1 MDNEPVYISVA
12 LDEYIDLINLRE
24 FFYLLKEYDIEKWE
38 FWDDAVFDFL
48 EEEDLPELPY

>member
-24 FFYLLKEYDIEKWE
+24 FFYVLKEYDIEEWE
-38 FWDDAVFDFL
+38 NWKDAVFDFL